1 MSYESVY
8 EEISKE
14 FDEWKDGD
22 DSALYDGGYFDGI
35 SECVKI
41 LKNVKAQPELD
52 KMPASFALSVVIATL
67 EQMEVGGNG

>member
-41 LKNVKAQPELD
+41 LKNVKAQPEID

-67 EQMEVGGNG
+67 EGTEGEGNG